1 MASYPSGLRDRFAK
15 PPFAGS
21 NPADASLNLCPGDG
35 IGRHDGLKI
44 RWLNKPWRFES
55 ALGHFFIIIYLVL
68 NYSNDLLKAI

>member
-1 MASYPSGLRDRFAK
+1 MRANKATEKLPIFYRFYI
-15 PPFAGS
+15 FTRRNESLAGS

-55 ALGHFFIIIYLVL
+55 ALGHFDF
-68 NYSNDLLKAI
+68 DPK